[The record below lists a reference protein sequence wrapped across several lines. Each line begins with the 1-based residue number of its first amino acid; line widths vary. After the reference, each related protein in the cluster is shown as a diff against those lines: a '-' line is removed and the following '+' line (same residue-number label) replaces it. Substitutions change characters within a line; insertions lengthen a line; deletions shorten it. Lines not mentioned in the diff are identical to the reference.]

1 MPYRSTLHAE
11 GLANTMNTIKYASEK
26 NTMEICQHGPLEKI
40 RAIHLRFML
49 YGEITIQIY
58 VTGAQLA

>member
-11 GLANTMNTIKYASEK
+11 GLANTMNTVKYASEK
-26 NTMEICQHGPLEKI
+26 NITKICQNGPLEKVH
-40 RAIHLRFML
+40 AIHLRFML

-58 VTGAQLA
+58 ATGT